1 MKLYLYSE
9 YNSDDF
15 TNHFQIR
22 KFKKSFEVEGQT
34 LFHCNSNYKVYN
46 CIDQLKD
53 ISSELVSMCIK
64 LYETERSSLSWEDDI
79 VPLIRNKKIESLL
92 NIDDVLLNTL

>member
-22 KFKKSFEVEGQT
+22 TNNLTLEFEGGT
-34 LFHCNSNYKVYN
+34 LFHCNSNYKVYD
-46 CIDQLKD
+46 CIDQLKN
-53 ISSELVSMCIK
+53 ISSELVSLCIK
-64 LYETERSSLSWEDDI
+64 LYEEERSSLSWEDHI
-79 VPLIRNKKIESLL
+79 LP
-92 NIDDVLLNTL
+92 

>member
-22 KFKKSFEVEGQT
+22 TNNLTLEFEGGT
-34 LFHCNSNYKVYN
+34 LFHCNSNYKVYD
-46 CIDQLKD
+46 CIDQLKN
-53 ISSELVSMCIK
+53 ISSELVSLCIK
-64 LYETERSSLSWEDDI
+64 LYEEERSSLSWEDHI
-79 VPLIRNKKIESLL
+79 LPLIRNKKIESLL

>member
-1 MKLYLYSE
+1 MKLYLHSE

-22 KFKKSFEVEGQT
+22 THNFTMEFEGGT
-34 LFHCNSNYKVYN
+34 LFHCNSNYKVYD
-46 CIDQLKD
+46 CIDQLKN
-53 ISSELVSMCIK
+53 ISSELVSLCIK
-64 LYETERSSLSWEDDI
+64 LYEEERSSLSWEDHI
-79 VPLIRNKKIESLL
+79 LPLIRNKKIESLL